1 MWRPTK
7 IVVLNDQGKSQ
18 SAGNQHDFDKMV
30 ASDRASIL
38 QVIEGNKIGWFVYE
52 QHQFKPIK

>member
-1 MWRPTK
+1 MTRERVSLLETNMISIKW
-7 IVVLNDQGKSQ
+7 L
-18 SAGNQHDFDKMV
+18 

>member
-7 IVVLNDQGKSQ
+7 IVVLDAPGKSQ
-18 SAGNQHDFDKMV
+18 SAGNQHDLDKMV
-30 ASDRASIL
+30 GQCRASIL

-52 QHQFKPIK
+52 QHHFKPIK